1 MNAVTTTALT
11 DGEQRDAFA
20 ERLFLAAV
28 ASVDVLAVHVG
39 DRLGWYAAL
48 AAGGPSTAAE
58 LAAAT
63 GSDARY
69 AREWLEQ
76 QAVTGILEV
85 DDVAAGADARR
96 YTLPAGHAEVLLD
109 RESLSYSAPFARIM
123 AACANVMPDLL
134 EAFRTGGG
142 VPWTAY
148 GADGREA
155 QADANRPLFQHLLG
169 QQWLPALPDVHARL
183 SEPGARVADVACG
196 GGWSS
201 IAIARAYPHAR
212 IDGYDTDEASIDL
225 ARANA
230 AAAGVDDRVAF
241 HVRDITLDPAPA
253 GPYDLVCVFE
263 AIHDM
268 AQPVP
273 VLAALRALA
282 GEDGT
287 VLVMDERTAETF
299 TAPADELERMLY
311 GYSVFCC
318 LPVGRSEDP
327 SVATG
332 TVMRPATLAGYA
344 RDAGFADAEVLGIEH
359 DVFRFYRLV

>member
-1 MNAVTTTALT
+1 MHAVTDAPAET
-11 DGEQRDAFA
+11 QRRDALA
-20 ERLFLAAV
+20 ERLFLSTVGAV
-28 ASVDVLAVHVG
+28 DLLAVHVG
-39 DRLGWYAAL
+39 DRLGWYQAL
-48 AAGGPSTAAE
+48 ADGGPSTAAE
-58 LAAAT
+58 LAAAGGT
-63 GSDARY
+63 DARY

-76 QAVTGILEV
+76 QAVSGILEV
-85 DDVAAGADARR
+85 DDAAAEADARR
-96 YTLPAGHAEVLLD
+96 YTLPAGHAEALLD
-109 RESLSYSAPFARIM
+109 RESLSYSAPLARITV
-123 AACANVMPDLL
+123 ACAAVMPQLL
-134 EAFRTGGG
+134 EAFRSGGG

-155 QADANRPLFQHLLG
+155 QADVNRPLFVHLLG
-169 QQWLPALPDVHARL
+169 QEWLPSLPEVHERL
-183 SEPGARVADVACG
+183 SRPGARVADVACG

-212 IDGYDTDEASIDL
+212 VDGYDVDEASIDL

-230 AAAGVDDRVAF
+230 AAAGVADRVAF
-241 HVRDITLDPAPA
+241 HVRDVSLDPAPA

-263 AIHDM
+263 AVHDL

-273 VLAALRALA
+273 LLAALRGLA

-299 TAPADELERMLY
+299 TAPGDEMERMLY

-344 RDAGFADAEVLGIEH
+344 REAGFADAEVLGIEH
-359 DVFRFYRLV
+359 DTFRFYRLV